1 MIRRLVV
8 VLLAVAAIGFGVRAL
23 RSGPVPATPA
33 APAAPPAPVG
43 AVVTVYKSPS
53 CGCCAKWVD
62 HLRAAGFT
70 VVVHD
75 TDDMDEV
82 KTDFNVPRQ
91 LASCHTAKV
100 GSYVIEGHVPAD
112 LIARALK
119 EHPAIAGLA
128 VPGMVT
134 GSPGMEGGA
143 AQAYDIVAWTANGH
157 TSVYAHR

>member
-1 MIRRLVV
+1 MTRFMLPLSAVV
-8 VLLAVAAIGFGVRAL
+8 ALGIGGSEPGRV
-23 RSGPVPATPA
+23 PVS
-33 APAAPPAPVG
+33 PPET
-43 AVVTVYKSPS
+43 VTVYKSPS

-62 HLRAAGFT
+62 HLRAAGYT

-75 TDDMDEV
+75 TDNPDEV
-82 KTDFNVPRQ
+82 MTDFAVPRQ

-100 GSYVIEGHVPAD
+100 GKYVVEGHVPAD
-112 LIARALK
+112 LIAKALR

-143 AQAYDIVAWTANGH
+143 PQHYDVVAWTAAGR
-157 TSVYAHR
+157 TSVYARR

>member
-8 VLLAVAAIGFGVRAL
+8 LVLAVAATGLGVRAL
-23 RSGPVPATPA
+23 RSGPAPATT
-33 APAAPPAPVG
+33 
-43 AVVTVYKSPS
+43 VVTVYRSKS

-75 TDDMDEV
+75 TDDLDAVM
-82 KTDFNVPRQ
+82 TDFNVPRQ

-100 GSYVIEGHVPAD
+100 GAYVIEGHVPAD
-112 LIARALK
+112 LIAKVLQ
-119 EHPAIAGLA
+119 EHPVIAGLA

-143 AQAYDIVAWTANGH
+143 PQSYDIVAWTAAGH
-157 TSVYAHR
+157 TSVYARR

>member
-1 MIRRLVV
+1 MPRFMLPLTAVV
-8 VLLAVAAIGFGVRAL
+8 ALGIGGSEPGRV
-23 RSGPVPATPA
+23 PVSPRET
-33 APAAPPAPVG
+33 
-43 AVVTVYKSPS
+43 VTVYKSPT
-53 CGCCAKWVD
+53 CGCCSKWVD

-75 TDDMDEV
+75 TDNLDEV
-82 KTDFNVPRQ
+82 MTDFAVPRQ

-100 GSYVIEGHVPAD
+100 GKYVVEGHVPAD
-112 LIARALK
+112 LIAKALR

-143 AQAYDIVAWTANGH
+143 AQHYAVVAWTAAGQ
-157 TSVYAHR
+157 TSVYARR

>member
-8 VLLAVAAIGFGVRAL
+8 VLLAVAATGIGVRAL
-23 RSGPVPATPA
+23 RSGP
-33 APAAPPAPVG
+33 APAATL
-43 AVVTVYKSPS
+43 VTVYKSAS
-53 CGCCAKWVD
+53 CGCCTKWVD

-75 TDDMDEV
+75 TDDLDEV
-82 KTDFNVPRQ
+82 MTDFNVPRQ

-100 GSYVIEGHVPAD
+100 GPYVIEGHVPAD
-112 LIARALK
+112 LIAKALQ
-119 EHPAIAGLA
+119 ERPAIAGLA
-128 VPGMVT
+128 VPGMVA

-143 AQAYDIVAWTANGH
+143 VQPYDIVAWTADGH

>member
-1 MIRRLVV
+1 MPRFMLPLTAVV
-8 VLLAVAAIGFGVRAL
+8 ALGIGGSEPGR
-23 RSGPVPATPA
+23 VPAS
-33 APAAPPAPVG
+33 PPET
-43 AVVTVYKSPS
+43 VTVYKSPT
-53 CGCCAKWVD
+53 CGCCSKWVD

-75 TDDMDEV
+75 TDNLDEV
-82 KTDFNVPRQ
+82 MTDFAVPRQ

-100 GSYVIEGHVPAD
+100 GTYVVEGHVPAD
-112 LIARALK
+112 LIAKALR

-143 AQAYDIVAWTANGH
+143 AQHYDVVAWTAAGH
-157 TSVYAHR
+157 TSVYARR

>member
-1 MIRRLVV
+1 MRSRVLALRLAILVPGI
-8 VLLAVAAIGFGVRAL
+8 AAFGVGARIM
-23 RSGPVPATPA
+23 RSEA
-33 APAAPPAPVG
+33 APAAT
-43 AVVTVYKSPS
+43 VVTVYKSSS
-53 CGCCAKWVD
+53 CGCCTKWVD

-75 TDDMDEV
+75 TDDLDGVM
-82 KTDFNVPRQ
+82 TDFNVPRQ

-100 GSYVIEGHVPAD
+100 GPYVIEGHVPAD
-112 LIARALK
+112 LIAKALR

-134 GSPGMEGGA
+134 GSPGMEGGTP
-143 AQAYDIVAWTANGH
+143 QPYDIVAWTAAGH

>member
-1 MIRRLVV
+1 MTSRF
-8 VLLAVAAIGFGVRAL
+8 VAAIAVVSAVG
-23 RSGPVPATPA
+23 
-33 APAAPPAPVG
+33 VG
-43 AVVTVYKSPS
+43 ARSLLPRPASAATTVTVYKSPT

-62 HLRAAGFT
+62 HLRASGFT

-75 TDDMDEV
+75 TDNLDEV
-82 KTDFNVPRQ
+82 MTDFAVPRQ

-100 GSYVIEGHVPAD
+100 GKYVVEGHVPAD
-112 LIARALK
+112 LIAKVLR

-143 AQAYDIVAWTANGH
+143 AQHYDVVAWTAAGQ
-157 TSVYAHR
+157 TSVYARR

>member
-1 MIRRLVV
+1 MRPRVLVLRLAI
-8 VLLAVAAIGFGVRAL
+8 LVAAAGSALAFVLPRRAAE
-23 RSGPVPATPA
+23 RSQPTVS
-33 APAAPPAPVG
+33 
-43 AVVTVYKSPS
+43 VYKSPS

-75 TDDMDEV
+75 TDDLDAVM
-82 KTDFNVPRQ
+82 TDFNVPRQ

-112 LIARALK
+112 LIAKALK

-143 AQAYDIVAWTANGH
+143 AQPYDIVAWTADGH